1 MDQIGT
7 NYKLK
12 RLTRLNLFFIAICI
26 LLIATSHAR
35 VLNLKTVLLAQ
46 LEILEKIDRN
56 QTMLLEK
63 LDKQLDDKLI
73 SCNDAIETSQ
83 NPSNSKDSRENQN
96 NLIQPEEKSSDEIKS
111 LPEQNKDLSNMSI
124 GSFQRA

>member
-1 MDQIGT
+1 
-7 NYKLK
+7 
-12 RLTRLNLFFIAICI
+12 
-26 LLIATSHAR
+26 
-35 VLNLKTVLLAQ
+35 
-46 LEILEKIDRN
+46 
-56 QTMLLEK
+56 MLLEK